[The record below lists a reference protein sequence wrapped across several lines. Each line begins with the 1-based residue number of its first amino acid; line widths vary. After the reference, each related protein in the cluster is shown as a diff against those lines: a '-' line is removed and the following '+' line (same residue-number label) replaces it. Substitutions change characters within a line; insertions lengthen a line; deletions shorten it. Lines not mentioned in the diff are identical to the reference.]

1 MTRARVARARAPV
14 RIDLAGGWTDVQPYC
29 NDQAGA
35 VVNIAITRYAYA
47 TLRPLAPGSY
57 ELTSADYD
65 YYFQAATIRE
75 LEYDGN
81 LDLVKA
87 AIRRRGLE
95 TGAQIITRSEAPPG
109 SGLGSSAAMGV
120 ALVGL
125 LDYINGGH
133 MSSADIAHMAH
144 LLEVEELGIGGGQQD
159 QYAAALGG
167 VNYMRFLGEAV
178 EVEPLRA
185 STDFIFELE
194 KHLIVV
200 YTGKSRLSG
209 NIIDSVM
216 GAYRAGD
223 PTVTQALHNLRAA
236 AEEMKA
242 AIQAEDLRRVGEV
255 MDFNWENQKRL
266 YDEMTTLKIEALH
279 QAMAAEGLFGLK
291 ASGAGGGGCVIA
303 LAQPDREHLV
313 ARAAEDLGGQIIDF
327 KVDFTGL
334 QRWWA
339 VSTE

>member
-1 MTRARVARARAPV
+1 
-14 RIDLAGGWTDVQPYC
+14 
-29 NDQAGA
+29 

-47 TLRPLAPGSY
+47 TLRLLPPGNY
-57 ELTSADYD
+57 QLTSADYD
-65 YYFQAATIRE
+65 YYFQAANIRE

-125 LDYINGGH
+125 LDYIAEGS
-133 MSSADIAHMAH
+133 MSADEIAHMAH

-167 VNYMRFLGEAV
+167 AHYMRFIGEAV
-178 EVEPLRA
+178 EVERLEA
-185 STDFIFELE
+185 STEFILELE
-194 KHLIVV
+194 KHLVVV

-209 NIIDSVM
+209 NIIDRVM

-223 PTVTQALHNLRAA
+223 QSVTKALHNLRAA
-236 AEEMKA
+236 ADEMKA
-242 AIQAEDLRRVGEV
+242 AMQAEDLTRVGEV
-255 MDFNWENQKRL
+255 MNFNWESQKQL

-279 QAMAAEGLFGLK
+279 HAMRAEGLLGFK

-303 LAQPDREHLV
+303 LAQPDREHRV
-313 ARAAEDLGGQIIDF
+313 AQAAEDLGGQIIDV

-339 VSTE
+339 ASPQ

>member
-1 MTRARVARARAPV
+1 MIEEKVARARAPV
-14 RIDLAGGWTDVQPYC
+14 RIDLAGGWTDVRPYC
-29 NDQAGA
+29 DDQPGA
-35 VVNIAITRYAYA
+35 VVNVAITRYAYA
-47 TLRPLAPGSY
+47 TLRALPPGNY
-57 ELTSADYD
+57 QLTSADYD
-65 YYFQAATIRE
+65 YYFQAANIRE

-125 LDYINGGH
+125 LDYIAEGT
-133 MSSADIAHMAH
+133 MSAGEIAHMAH

-167 VNYMRFLGEAV
+167 VNYMRFVGEAV
-178 EVEPLRA
+178 EVEPLHA
-185 STDFIFELE
+185 SRDFIFELE
-194 KHLIVV
+194 KHLVVV

-209 NIIDSVM
+209 NIIDRVM
-216 GAYRAGD
+216 NAYRDGNPA
-223 PTVTQALHNLRAA
+223 VTEALHNVRAA
-236 AEEMKA
+236 ADDMRA
-242 AIQAEDLRRVGEV
+242 AIQAEDLSRVGQV
-255 MDFNWENQKRL
+255 MNFNWENQKRL

-279 QAMAAEGLFGLK
+279 EAMQAEGLLGFK

-313 ARAAEDLGGQIIDF
+313 ARAAEDLGGQIIDV

-339 VSTE
+339 VSPR